1 MITLLMDK
9 RECPKRVK
17 EIKAK
22 LSPVSVNHETIQC
35 EETTLDICDY
45 VFKNNDT
52 ILFGIE
58 WKTYD
63 DFVSSMKN
71 NHLTSQMI
79 DMENME
85 HSYLFIIGNYWSWKK
100 TINYKTN
107 INVTREQIAGYLT
120 SLAGRYKTRV
130 VMYETTTEA
139 IAGMIHL
146 LNIHLE
152 GEDKIHTQVKMP
164 ERVTR
169 SGNPNIDMYL
179 ALPGVGLAKCK
190 QYSHKVK
197 FSDFVN
203 TCKYDSDAKTTF
215 TNKYS
220 ISVPQKLIDYCR
232 EL

>member
-1 MITLLMDK
+1 MTITLLIDK
-9 RECPKRVK
+9 RECPKRVSN
-17 EIKAK
+17 IKSK
-22 LSPVSVNHETIQC
+22 LKATTIET
-35 EETTLDICDY
+35 EDATLDVCDY
-45 VFKNNDT
+45 IAKKDDT

-71 NHLTSQMI
+71 NHLTSQLI
-79 DMENME
+79 DMEGME
-85 HSYLFIIGNYWSWKK
+85 HSYLFIVGNYWSWKK

-120 SLAGRYKTRV
+120 SMAGRYKTKV
-130 VMYETTTEA
+130 IHYETTIEA
-139 IAGMIHL
+139 IAGIIHL
-146 LNIHLE
+146 A
-152 GEDKIHTQVKMP
+152 KIHTEDGIEHTQIKLP

-169 SGNPNIDMYL
+169 SGNPNMDMYL

-190 QYSHKVK
+190 AYSHKIK

-203 TCKYDSDAKTTF
+203 TCKYDSEARTTF
-215 TNKYS
+215 TNKYA
-220 ISVPQKLIDYCR
+220 ISVPQKVIDYCR